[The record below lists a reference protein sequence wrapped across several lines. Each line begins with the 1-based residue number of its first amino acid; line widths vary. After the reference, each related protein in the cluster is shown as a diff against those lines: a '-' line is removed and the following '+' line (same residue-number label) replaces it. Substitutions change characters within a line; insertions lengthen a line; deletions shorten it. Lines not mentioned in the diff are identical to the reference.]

1 LNLGEQMAEIS
12 TLGTAEPVQTPVDFR
27 DAYIPTKPRV
37 GASSSGSAT
46 SALTPHTIVVSPNLT
61 SAEPS
66 AVLIEPGT
74 LSQDTGRYVGFV
86 NTSGYLERP
95 EFCNASAIWT
105 NTFCQEFFKVGPRM

>member
-1 LNLGEQMAEIS
+1 MNFGEQMAEIS
-12 TLGTAEPVQTPVDFR
+12 TLGTVELAQISVDFR
-27 DAYIPTKPRV
+27 YAHVPTKPRV

-74 LSQDTGRYVGFV
+74 LSQVH
-86 NTSGYLERP
+86 
-95 EFCNASAIWT
+95 
-105 NTFCQEFFKVGPRM
+105 